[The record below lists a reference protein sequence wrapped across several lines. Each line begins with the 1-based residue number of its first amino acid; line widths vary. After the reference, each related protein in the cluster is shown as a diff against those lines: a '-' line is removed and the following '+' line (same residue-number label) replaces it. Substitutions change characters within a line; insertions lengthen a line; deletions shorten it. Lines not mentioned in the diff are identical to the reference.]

1 MHVRFEVLA
10 VNAIAGRGS
19 RSKLSLPIN
28 SAAICCESA
37 ALPPL
42 PARRT
47 FPLLWKVF
55 IKNCEAS
62 SKESVNSALTT
73 ESELTL
79 SELED
84 YC

>member
-42 PARRT
+42 PAKMT
-47 FPLLWKVF
+47 FPF
-55 IKNCEAS
+55 F
-62 SKESVNSALTT
+62 ESI
-73 ESELTL
+73 
-79 SELED
+79 
-84 YC
+84 Y